1 MALVSAQKLL
11 DKKES
16 PEESDF
22 VNALGENSQS
32 YLTMN
37 VEIESLETLLK
48 HKLGFINSAG
58 CSVN

>member
-32 YLTMN
+32 HLTMN